1 MSGEALRLENG
12 SRFLFEGDPVSV
24 VAFDG
29 RTVTLRWDRDRRVQS
44 LAVSVVAAHAREL
57 AATSG
62 RDGQAQ
68 HLAQAC
74 ASDEKRTQAIELAGH
89 LREVLTGFKSGDPAQ
104 ALPGEPLVHF
114 RREEPLKARYA
125 RKAAELGVGLRTVER
140 WVNCFRV
147 DGVDALID
155 ARGAPGLRLTVDP
168 RWDAALEA
176 VVSETVSASTP
187 TTSALIRR
195 IRERL
200 ERNYGPG
207 VVPAPSQATAYRRV
221 KSLTRGTN
229 AVSGSAKGRRSIANR
244 PPTPYGRLVATRPG
258 EYVVL
263 DTQDLDVFAMEEV
276 TGRWVGAQLTIAQ
289 DLMTRGICG
298 LRVTPVS
305 TKAVDVAGVLFETV
319 AAPMVAQ
326 DAGLPGSP
334 ARHPLSLYHGVPE
347 HLVFSEAVP
356 ETVWSCPP
364 ETIVVDHGKVYL
376 SEHVIGACDRVG
388 ISVQPAIAY
397 KPTDKPTC
405 ERYFRTL
412 REGLVQYLPAYKGP
426 DVFGRGADVE
436 GQAFLFLHELE
447 DVIRDWVATVYHER
461 AHAGLA
467 VPAYPGEEFSP
478 REMLEIGAATA
489 GGLRIPR
496 DPSLV
501 LEFLQVC
508 WRTIQHYGVEVHGR
522 RYDGAVLEGYRNT
535 VSPYGGRSGGK
546 WPLRV
551 NPDDVRSVFFQ
562 DPADNSWHALEWE
575 HARLVG
581 VPFSAEAASY
591 ARRFAGVQD
600 RHADPEEA
608 LTALL
613 ARWGTGQV
621 VDRRERRIAA
631 RLAAERTALVELAAP
646 VPADGQDLEEDDAA
660 EASTTGLSLVPD
672 LILGDDDDDSELLAD
687 VTPGAAAGP
696 RRTFEVIS

>member
-1 MSGEALRLENG
+1 MSGEVLRLENG

-44 LAVSVVAAHAREL
+44 VAVSVVAAHARAIP
-57 AATSG
+57 AAGG
-62 RDGQAQ
+62 RDGRAQ
-68 HLAQAC
+68 RLAQAC
-74 ASDEKRTQAIELAGH
+74 ASDSKRAEAIERAGH
-89 LREVLTGFKSGDPAQ
+89 IREVLTGFKSGDPAR

-114 RREEPLKARYA
+114 RRGEPLKARYA
-125 RKAAELGVGLRTVER
+125 QKAAELGVGLRTVER
-140 WVNCFRV
+140 WVTVFRA
-147 DGVDALID
+147 DGVDSLVD
-155 ARGAPGLRLTVDP
+155 ERGARSLRLTVDP

-176 VVSETVSASTP
+176 VVSESVSASTP
-187 TTSALIRR
+187 STSALIRR
-195 IRERL
+195 ARERL
-200 ERNYGPG
+200 ERDYGPG
-207 VVPAPSQATAYRRV
+207 AVQVPSQATAYRRV
-221 KSLTRGTN
+221 KTLTRGSN
-229 AVSGSAKGRRSIANR
+229 AVSGSAKGRRSIADR
-244 PPTPYGRLVATRPG
+244 PPGPYGRLVATRPG

-305 TKAVDVAGVLFETV
+305 TKAADVAGVLFEAV
-319 AAPMVAQ
+319 AAPLVSH
-326 DAGLPGSP
+326 DATAPGSP

-347 HLVFSEAVP
+347 HVVFSEAVP
-356 ETVWSCPP
+356 ETTWSCPP

-405 ERYFRTL
+405 ERFFRTL
-412 REGLVQYLPAYKGP
+412 RQGLVQYLPAYKGP
-426 DVFGRGADVE
+426 DVFNRGVNVE
-436 GQAFLFLHELE
+436 QSAFLFLHELE

-501 LEFLQVC
+501 LEFLQVR
-508 WRTIQHYGVEVHGR
+508 WRTIQHYGVQVDGR

-535 VSPYGGRSGGK
+535 VSPYGGKAGGK

-551 NPDDVRSVFFQ
+551 NPDDVRQVFFQ

-575 HARLVG
+575 HARLIG
-581 VPFSAEAASY
+581 APFSAEAAVY
-591 ARRFAGVQD
+591 ARQFAGVEN

-613 ARWGTGQV
+613 RGGAPARSSTVANGGSRPGWPPNGPRFPRLTPPTKT
-621 VDRRERRIAA
+621 ETAA
-631 RLAAERTALVELAAP
+631 R
-646 VPADGQDLEEDDAA
+646 
-660 EASTTGLSLVPD
+660 
-672 LILGDDDDDSELLAD
+672 
-687 VTPGAAAGP
+687 
-696 RRTFEVIS
+696 RR